1 MTLTDITNIRL
12 ISQQIAATKF
22 KTVKEIVGWMGAMQA
37 QDYAMSKWAIGA
49 RLPNSTEKEIE
60 HAADNGD
67 IIRTHLLRPTWH
79 FVSAEDIYWLLE
91 LTAPRIKAS
100 LKSRH
105 NELELT
111 ESILKKSN
119 TIIKGMLTGGNHLT
133 REELVSEI
141 VKAKIPVDNNR
152 ASHLLMQAELDGII
166 CSGAIKNKKQT
177 YVLISERV
185 ADTNNLTREQAL
197 EKIARKYF
205 NSHCPATLYDFVWWS
220 GLSVSDARI
229 ALEMVKSD
237 FVSEKIGTET
247 YWFTNSFSLS
257 QKDNSAYLLPAFDE
271 FLISYKDRSASFQF
285 VNQKKVVSEN
295 GIFRPVIVI
304 NGHVMGIWKRTVKKE
319 KLIVETFFFQSQNKV
334 VKSLVEKA
342 ALDYGHFLDKKAE
355 VIHGVI

>member
-37 QDYAMSKWAIGA
+37 QDYAMSKWAIGV
-49 RLPNSTEKEIE
+49 RLPNSTDKEIE

-91 LTAPRIKAS
+91 LTAPRISAS

-111 ESILKKSN
+111 ESLLKKSN
-119 TIIKGMLTGGNHLT
+119 TIIRRMLTGGNHLT
-133 REELVSEI
+133 REELISEI
-141 VKAKIPVDNNR
+141 SKANIPVDNNR

-177 YVLISERV
+177 YALINERV
-185 ADTNNLTREQAL
+185 AKTNNLTREQAL

-220 GLSVSDARI
+220 GLPVSDARK
-229 ALEMVKSD
+229 ALEMIKSD
-237 FVSEKIGTET
+237 LVSEVIGSET
-247 YWFTNSFSLS
+247 YWFTNTFSLF
-257 QKDNSAYLLPAFDE
+257 QEDNNAYLLPAFDE

-295 GIFRPVIVI
+295 GIFRPVIII
-304 NGHVMGIWKRTVKKE
+304 NGHVIGIWKRSIKKE
-319 KLIVETFFFQSQNKV
+319 KVIVETFFFQSQNKV
-334 VKSLVEKA
+334 VKSLVEKT
-342 ALDYGHFLDKKAE
+342 ALDYGYFLDKKAE